1 MPVSIGKCVVVLV
14 ISVICGDLE
23 SSEGCS
29 QSVGAVSIVIGA
41 AAPNVFVSVRLS
53 ARSPQPQPDPTP
65 ITSLESHNN
74 LYQDHKIFIHRQS
87 LWPENIQLSGNHS
100 INLCHPPTHK
110 KHLKSTIYCL
120 SPQYSVAKT
129 QSRTELKLTVFYS
142 RKN

>member
-1 MPVSIGKCVVVLV
+1 MVVLV
-14 ISVICGDLE
+14 ISVICGNVE

-120 SPQYSVAKT
+120 SSPQ
-129 QSRTELKLTVFYS
+129 
-142 RKN
+142 